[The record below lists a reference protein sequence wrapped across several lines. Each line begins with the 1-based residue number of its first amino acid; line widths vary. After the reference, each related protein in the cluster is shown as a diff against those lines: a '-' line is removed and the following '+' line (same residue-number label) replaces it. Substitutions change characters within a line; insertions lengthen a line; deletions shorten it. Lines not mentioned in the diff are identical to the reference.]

1 MKDNDPMIE
10 LYKNDL
16 TADLDIGATVA
27 IDTETLGL
35 NPLRDRLCL
44 LQLSTGDGNAHLIQF
59 DGTDYCAPKLK
70 KILTDTSV
78 TKIFHFGR
86 FDIAV
91 IWHYLGALCTP
102 VFCTKI
108 ASRLTRT
115 YTDKHGLRDICGEL
129 LGIEIS
135 KQQQQSD
142 WGAKELTSEQRH
154 YAASDVLYLHRLKEV
169 LERRLAREDRAHLAQ
184 ASFDYLPH
192 RAELDLSGWDGQDIF
207 AHS

>member
-1 MKDNDPMIE
+1 MKHPDPMIK

-16 TADLDIGATVA
+16 TTHLDIGRSVA

-44 LQLSTGDGNAHLIQF
+44 LQLSTGDGNAHIVQF
-59 DGTDYCAPKLK
+59 DGTDYNAPNLK
-70 KILTDTSV
+70 KIITDPDV
-78 TKIFHFGR
+78 TKIFHFAR

-91 IWHYLGALCTP
+91 IWHYLNALCTP

-115 YTDKHGLRDICGEL
+115 YTDKHGLRDVCGEL
-129 LGIEIS
+129 LGVEVS

-142 WGAKELTSEQRH
+142 WGAEELTSEQKL
-154 YAASDVLYLHRLKEV
+154 YAASDVLYLHRLKEI
-169 LERRLAREDRAHLAQ
+169 LERRLAREDRTHLAK

-192 RAELDLSGWDGQDIF
+192 RAELDLSGWGGQDIF

>member
-1 MKDNDPMIE
+1 MIE
-10 LYKNDL
+10 LYENDL
-16 TADLDIGATVA
+16 TADFDIGTSVA

-44 LQLSTGDGNAHLIQF
+44 LQLSTGDGNAHLVQF
-59 DGTDYCAPKLK
+59 DGTDYRAPNLK
-70 KILTDTSV
+70 KVLTDTNV
-78 TKIFHFGR
+78 TKIFHFAR

-91 IWHYLGALCTP
+91 IWHYLDVLCTP

-129 LGIEIS
+129 LGVEIS

-142 WGAKELTSEQRH
+142 WGAKELTSEQRL
-154 YAASDVLYLHRLKEV
+154 YAASDVLYLHRLKDV

>member
-1 MKDNDPMIE
+1 MKNPEPIIE
-10 LYKNDL
+10 LYRNDL
-16 TADLDIGATVA
+16 PDGLAFGDSVA

-44 LQLSTGDGNAHLIQF
+44 VQLSSGDGNAHLLQF
-59 DGTDYCAPKLK
+59 DGTDYSAPNLK
-70 KILTDTSV
+70 KILADPEV
-78 TKIFHFGR
+78 LKIFHYAR
-86 FDIAV
+86 FDVAV
-91 IWHYLGALCTP
+91 IWHYLDTLCLP

-115 YTDKHGLRDICGEL
+115 YTDRHGLKDLCGEL
-129 LGIEIS
+129 LGVDIS

-142 WGAKELTSEQRH
+142 WGAEELSDEQKA

-169 LERRLAREDRAHLAQ
+169 LERRLVREDRQHLA
-184 ASFDYLPH
+184 AACFEFLPH
-192 RAELDLSGWDGQDIF
+192 RAELDLTGWGEQDIF

>member
-59 DGTDYCAPKLK
+59 DGTDYRAPNLK
-70 KILTDTSV
+70 KILTDTNV
-78 TKIFHFGR
+78 TKIFHFAR

-91 IWHYLGALCTP
+91 IWHYLDALCT
-102 VFCTKI
+102 
-108 ASRLTRT
+108 
-115 YTDKHGLRDICGEL
+115 
-129 LGIEIS
+129 
-135 KQQQQSD
+135 
-142 WGAKELTSEQRH
+142 
-154 YAASDVLYLHRLKEV
+154 HRLLYENSV
-169 LERRLAREDRAHLAQ
+169 AANPDVYRQTRPSRHMRRIARGRDLEAATAIRLGCKGTNPGTETLCG
-184 ASFDYLPH
+184 FGCPLPAPAKGGFGAPPCTG
-192 RAELDLSGWDGQDIF
+192 RPRPSGPSQF
-207 AHS
+207 

>member
-1 MKDNDPMIE
+1 MIE
-10 LYKNDL
+10 IYENDL
-16 TADLDIGATVA
+16 TADLDIGKSVA

-44 LQLSTGDGNAHLIQF
+44 LQLSTGDGNAHLVKF
-59 DGTDYCAPKLK
+59 DGTDYKAPKLK
-70 KILTDTSV
+70 KILTDPDV
-78 TKIFHFGR
+78 TKIFHFAR

-91 IWHYLGALCTP
+91 IWHYLDTVCTP

-129 LGIEIS
+129 LDVEIS

-142 WGAKELTSEQRH
+142 WGAEELSSEQKN
-154 YAASDVLYLHRLKEV
+154 YAASDVLYLHRLKDV
-169 LERRLAREDRAHLAQ
+169 LERRLARENRAHIAQ
-184 ASFDYLPH
+184 ASFDFLTY
-192 RAELDLSGWDGQDIF
+192 RAELDLTGWVEQDIF
-207 AHS
+207 AHT

>member
-1 MKDNDPMIE
+1 MIE
-10 LYKNDL
+10 IYENDL
-16 TADLDIGATVA
+16 TADLDIGKSVA

-44 LQLSTGDGNAHLIQF
+44 LQLSTGDGNAHLVKF
-59 DGTDYCAPKLK
+59 DGTNYKAPKLK
-70 KILTDTSV
+70 KILTDPDV
-78 TKIFHFGR
+78 TKIFHFAR

-91 IWHYLGALCTP
+91 IWHYLDTVCTP

-129 LGIEIS
+129 LDVEIS

-142 WGAKELTSEQRH
+142 WGAEELSSDQKH
-154 YAASDVLYLHRLKEV
+154 YAASDVLYLHRLKDV
-169 LERRLAREDRAHLAQ
+169 LERRLARENRAHIAQ
-184 ASFDYLPH
+184 ASFDFLTY
-192 RAELDLSGWDGQDIF
+192 RAELDLTGWVEQDIF
-207 AHS
+207 AHT